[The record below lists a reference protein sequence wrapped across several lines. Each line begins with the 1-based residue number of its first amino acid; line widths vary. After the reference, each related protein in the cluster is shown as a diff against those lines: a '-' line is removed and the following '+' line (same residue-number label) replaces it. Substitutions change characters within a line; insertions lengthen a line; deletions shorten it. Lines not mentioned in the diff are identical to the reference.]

1 MHCPQWSPQAPLL
14 LQVGIRHLSRAL
26 GAKKLAVR
34 VRPPTSVEAARLPE
48 PCYDTTIR
56 GDGTL
61 SAPKSAANTS
71 TLREVVQI
79 VDDRILTF
87 DPDEKDGAKAFVE
100 RGFTP
105 PGTKRYKDRRF
116 MFDKVFDHEAR
127 QQHVYEATAQP
138 LLKGLLDGY
147 NATVFAYGVSTLL
160 FLQYAQLT
168 IMGTKAT
175 GCGKTHTISGTESDP
190 GIIYLT
196 MADLF
201 QRIEDR
207 REDSII
213 DVSVT
218 FLEIYNEEIRDLL
231 SEAGANMPRGGLSIR
246 EDKTV
251 KVVGL
256 TELKPG
262 SAEEVK
268 EIVLLGNSRRTQ
280 SPTHANETSSRSH
293 AVLQVHITQAPRTAS
308 LSEQRTVAT
317 LSIID
322 LAGSE
327 RAAATTNMGQ
337 RMVEG
342 ANINKSLL
350 ALGNCINALC
360 ESGGG
365 VRHVPYRNS
374 KLTRLLKFSLGG
386 NCKTVMIVCVAPT
399 SNHFDDT
406 HNTLVYAERATKI
419 KTKVVTRNVV
429 NVDRHV
435 GRYVEAITRL
445 NIEIAELKAKLAG
458 KNNSETDIVR
468 RKKAEAAAEV
478 ERAKE
483 DMRVK
488 SERTK
493 DSIIEGAACAG
504 KISVANIKLNAIRA
518 RLSEIDTSDSQS
530 ADLQA
535 ERALLQ
541 TLASPEEQAIKPGSA
556 LSIMVQRSSNS
567 RAMFDATMRAVSE
580 RKSDKLD
587 EVSIENVKLDAIR
600 RKAEIE
606 AMKAQEEKSTMQNAV
621 EDMARMMVALIGML
635 SRCTVAIGDAAK
647 VLGDASQDD
656 LPGTSSQIAAL
667 LAGVREKNDDNFTKL
682 IGHSTHGYGIDSRNN
697 STLDSYK
704 SYDVSF
710 THRVSSGLG
719 KQSHSR
725 SSYGANTSMSSYSS
739 LSASPRRS
747 HRSPRKSL
755 RSSLASQPYR
765 RVSDKEKK
773 IVKAGKSVQW
783 RDEAGRGDLDDGGAR
798 LNPVSVTVIPPS
810 PNPIVD
816 VSVASSS
823 VVTVEEASP
832 SVRPG
837 SRCGSE
843 SEWEDDEK
851 TDDSVHL
858 SMSLPPS
865 TRDIA
870 PSKHSYGSVI
880 GKRPRASRLDPS
892 FLKSKSRGPTLGS
905 LAEGDESDA
914 EPERRISQPLA
925 PRSLNSEED
934 FMTEGRSRSASSGS
948 QKGRAASGR
957 RISSASRS
965 VMSTPGKSRRRSN
978 IGPLRV
984 EKARRRSSMIPQLS
998 PPNGQGTS
1006 HGESSKP
1013 RRILLGS
1020 PSKRAKRLSLTSRGM
1035 PALKLRSA
1043 TSSRSS
1049 SANLSVMDGNTSA
1062 DISMNR
1068 SFRPTWR

>member
-1 MHCPQWSPQAPLL
+1 MVAAGSII
-14 LQVGIRHLSRAL
+14 V
-26 GAKKLAVR
+26 AVR
-34 VRPPTSVEAARLPE
+34 VRPPTSWEAGRLPE

-61 SAPKSAANTS
+61 STPKSVANTS
-71 TLREVVQI
+71 SLREVVQI

-87 DPDEKDGAKAFVE
+87 DPDEKDRAKAFVE

-147 NATVFAYGVSTLL
+147 NATVFAYG
-160 FLQYAQLT
+160 
-168 IMGTKAT
+168 AT

-207 REDSII
+207 REESIV

-231 SEAGANMPRGGLSIR
+231 AAPGAHMPRGGLSIR

-256 TELKPG
+256 TELKPT

-268 EIVLLGNSRRTQ
+268 EIVLSGNSRRTQ

-293 AVLQVHITQAPRTAS
+293 AVLQIHITQSPRTAS
-308 LSEQRTVAT
+308 LSEQRTVGT

-435 GRYVEAITRL
+435 GQYVEAINRL
-445 NIEIAELKAKLAG
+445 NIEIAELKAKVAG
-458 KNNSETDIVR
+458 KNMLENDIVR
-468 RKKAEAAAEV
+468 RKKSEAAAEV

-483 DMRVK
+483 DMKVK
-488 SERTK
+488 SEQTK
-493 DSIIEGAACAG
+493 DSIVEGAACSG
-504 KISVANIKLNAIRA
+504 KISVANIKLGAIRA
-518 RLSEIDTSDSQS
+518 RLSEIDTSHSLS

-541 TLASPEEQAIKPGSA
+541 ILASPEEQAIKPGSA

-580 RKSDKLD
+580 RKSEKLD
-587 EVSIENVKLDAIR
+587 DVSIENVKLDAIR
-600 RKAEIE
+600 RKAEME
-606 AMKAQEEKSTMQNAV
+606 MMKAQEEKGAMQNAV

-635 SRCTVAIGDAAK
+635 SRSTVAIGGAAK
-647 VLGDASQDD
+647 ALDDASQDE
-656 LPGTSSQIAAL
+656 LPGTSSQIANL
-667 LAGVREKNDDNFTKL
+667 LASVREKNDDNFTKL
-682 IGHSTHGYGIDSRNN
+682 IGQSTRGYNMDSGSN
-697 STLDSYK
+697 SVLDTYK
-704 SYDVSF
+704 SYEVSF
-710 THRVSSGLG
+710 TRRVSSDPG
-719 KQSHSR
+719 KQNYSR
-725 SSYGANTSMSSYSS
+725 SSSYGANTSISAYSS

-755 RSSLASQPYR
+755 RSSLVSQPYR

-783 RDEAGRGDLDDGGAR
+783 RDEVGRGDLDDGGAR
-798 LNPVSVTVIPPS
+798 LNSVSVTVIPPS
-810 PNPIVD
+810 PHPVVD
-816 VSVASSS
+816 VSVASGSG
-823 VVTVEEASP
+823 VQASP
-832 SVRPG
+832 SVRPA

-858 SMSLPPS
+858 SMSLPAS

-870 PSKHSYGSVI
+870 PSNHSYGSIV
-880 GKRPRASRLDPS
+880 GKRPRASRLDPG
-892 FLKSKSRGPTLGS
+892 FLKSRSRGPALGS
-905 LAEGDESDA
+905 LAEGDESEA
-914 EPERRISQPLA
+914 EPERRLSQPLA
-925 PRSLNSEED
+925 PRSLNSEENILA
-934 FMTEGRSRSASSGS
+934 ERRSWSASREN
-948 QKGRAASGR
+948 QKGRATSGR

-965 VMSTPGKSRRRSN
+965 VASTPGKSRRRSN
-978 IGPLRV
+978 IGPLRG

-998 PPNGQGTS
+998 PPNGHRIS

-1013 RRILLGS
+1013 RRILLAS

-1043 TSSRSS
+1043 TGSRSS
-1049 SANLSVMDGNTSA
+1049 FSSNLSVMDGNTSA

-1068 SFRPTWR
+1068 SFRPSWR